1 MACGG
6 RRFGAEPDALDIAR
20 NGLRTV
26 TSVPRVLTSDDIDEL
41 GADALGADD
50 PRPHVREL
58 VSAVDEDRTPD
69 RGDARYALSLAAE
82 LVERVGDLDEALAL
96 WTRALGYADA
106 PWVRASRAR
115 CLVRLGR
122 TEEGMGEL
130 RMLRPLLTRDEA
142 AAFYVTETLEALDR
156 TELAEQWLSAA
167 LATANERSEGLQPRS
182 DAAVAAATLV
192 STLAQ
197 VRYRVRRDLELPLDE
212 DDAAVE
218 RLRAGLDDEDP
229 LEGPFDDDLLE
240 DDDLDDEVLALFW
253 PRPEFDELLR
263 RWPSVA
269 RTYGA
274 TWDEHRAA
282 TEYLLRTMSAGG
294 QPAALVAGSVADLV
308 EASDAAGLS
317 PADPEVHDMYGGV
330 HDLPWPPGRNGPCW
344 CGSGSKYKKCCLP
357 RGRAATLTDVGAE
370 EGPQP

>member
-1 MACGG
+1 MACEG
-6 RRFGAEPDALDIAR
+6 RRFGAEADALDVAR

-26 TSVPRVLTSDDIDEL
+26 TSVSRVLTSDDIDEL

-167 LATANERSEGLQPRS
+167 LATANERSERLQPRS

-229 LEGPFDDDLLE
+229 FEGPFDDDLLE
-240 DDDLDDEVLALFW
+240 DDDLEEDDGEVLALFW
-253 PRPEFDELLR
+253 RRPEFDELLR
-263 RWPSVA
+263 RWPSAA

-282 TEYLLRTMSAGG
+282 TEYLLRTMSDGG

-330 HDLPWPPGRNGPCW
+330 DDLPWPPGRNEPCW
-344 CGSGSKYKKCCLP
+344 CGSGASTRSAACRAGEPP
-357 RGRAATLTDVGAE
+357 R
-370 EGPQP
+370 

>member
-1 MACGG
+1 MLTTYVACGG

-115 CLVRLGR
+115 CQVRLGR

-167 LATANERSEGLQPRS
+167 LATANERSERLQPRF
-182 DAAVAAATLV
+182 DAAGAAATLV

-197 VRYRVRRDLELPLDE
+197 VRYRVRGDLGLPLDE

-218 RLRAGLDDEDP
+218 RLRAGLDDE
-229 LEGPFDDDLLE
+229 
-240 DDDLDDEVLALFW
+240 VLALFW

-263 RWPSVA
+263 HWPSVA

-274 TWDEHRAA
+274 SWDEHRAA

-330 HDLPWPPGRNGPCW
+330 DDLRWPPGRNEPCW